1 MVREPLFETPIKVE
15 SKSKNGG
22 SLVANLKRYHRT
34 LFSRF
39 IDTALLQVLTI
50 MEQKEAIAKMP
61 VFGIKVPKSFPKSKA
76 PPSTKFPFASS
87 LFKHSY
93 SLYDNSMLSFQPLAI
108 PSSDPSLPS
117 SLSSSSSSYLPL
129 PPSSPPQLP
138 LPLPQKTSSNDYHY
152 DK

>member
-1 MVREPLFETPIKVE
+1 MREPLFETPIKVE
-15 SKSKNGG
+15 AKSKNGG
-22 SLVANLKRYHRT
+22 SLVANLKRYHRA

-76 PPSTKFPFASS
+76 LPSTKFPFASS

-93 SLYDNSMLSFQPLAI
+93 SLYDNSMLSF
-108 PSSDPSLPS
+108 PSFPSTTSYSSSPSLP
-117 SLSSSSSSYLPL
+117 SSSSYLPL
-129 PPSSPPQLP
+129 PSSSPSQLP
-138 LPLPQKTSSNDYHY
+138 LPLPLPQTTSSNDYHSE
-152 DK
+152 K